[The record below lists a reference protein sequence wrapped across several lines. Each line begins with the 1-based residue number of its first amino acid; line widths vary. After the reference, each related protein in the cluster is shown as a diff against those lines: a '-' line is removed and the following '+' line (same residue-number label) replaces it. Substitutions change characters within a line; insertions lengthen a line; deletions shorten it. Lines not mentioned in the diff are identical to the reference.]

1 MKTSRFVWGLLLP
14 LLFVSCS
21 SERDEG
27 VVFEKAKVVS
37 SFPKEI
43 TLSLSD
49 AQDVDLGILGIAD
62 LYSHDSMLMVVTRSD
77 EPVIE
82 LFDYETLEP
91 KGGFLRH
98 GNGPNEVQPFAFPY
112 SSLSRFVNKGDSL
125 YLDFRNGMKNYLR
138 WNLTAAYNG
147 QGEFVKEVQYNF
159 APSALYRWIL
169 NDSTVLCKTLVDNN
183 TRVVREVLVNGT
195 DRTPGFLSELDKAK
209 VQTENDGFVFNTLG
223 TLVEYNPELDVVAEV
238 SLYLDVINLYS
249 LHSNYHESIQI
260 GKKPVLI
267 SDIEALMKSGIYDCA
282 HVKETVS
289 SDSSFSLLYRDSA
302 GDMSILQFGW
312 DGKPLSRISLPEKVS
327 SLDIH
332 GKDIWTVSTDSEQV
346 RRYTLQ

>member
-1 MKTSRFVWGLLLP
+1 MKTSRFIWGLLLP

-112 SSLSRFVNKGDSL
+112 SSSSCFVNKGDSL

-209 VQTENDGFVFNTLG
+209 VQTENDGFVYNTLG
-223 TLVEYNPELDVVAEV
+223 TLVEY
-238 SLYLDVINLYS
+238 
-249 LHSNYHESIQI
+249 
-260 GKKPVLI
+260 K
-267 SDIEALMKSGIYDCA
+267 
-282 HVKETVS
+282 
-289 SDSSFSLLYRDSA
+289 
-302 GDMSILQFGW
+302 
-312 DGKPLSRISLPEKVS
+312 
-327 SLDIH
+327 
-332 GKDIWTVSTDSEQV
+332 
-346 RRYTLQ
+346 

>member
-1 MKTSRFVWGLLLP
+1 MRF
-14 LLFVSCS
+14 
-21 SERDEG
+21 
-27 VVFEKAKVVS
+27 
-37 SFPKEI
+37 
-43 TLSLSD
+43 
-49 AQDVDLGILGIAD
+49 
-62 LYSHDSMLMVVTRSD
+62 
-77 EPVIE
+77 
-82 LFDYETLEP
+82 
-91 KGGFLRH
+91 
-98 GNGPNEVQPFAFPY
+98 
-112 SSLSRFVNKGDSL
+112 
-125 YLDFRNGMKNYLR
+125 
-138 WNLTAAYNG
+138 LTAAYNG

-159 APSALYRWIL
+159 APAALYRWIL

-238 SLYLDVINLYS
+238 SLHLDVINLYS

-267 SDIEALMKSGIYDCA
+267 SDIEALMKSGIYDCS

-289 SDSSFSLLYRDSA
+289 SESSFSLLYRDSA

-312 DGKPLSRISLPEKVS
+312 DGKPLSRISLPENVS

-332 GKDIWTVSTDSEQV
+332 GKDFGQYQQVQSRLEDIPFNSKKVKHILIFVSLYIMFRIGKAPMRAFLLASIF
-346 RRYTLQ
+346 